1 MSVDLGLYPIDTDSS
16 DEDMFTEN
24 VWWEAADNLAFVN
37 DEGGPEPEP
46 PQKTP
51 QAAVPVTAVHQSPP
65 AAISTVTPAS
75 PENTKPEE

>member
-46 PQKTP
+46 PQEIFSYKEDSKKS
-51 QAAVPVTAVHQSPP
+51 TAP
-65 AAISTVTPAS
+65 
-75 PENTKPEE
+75 NRNR

>member
-46 PQKTP
+46 ETEPQESFQTL
-51 QAAVPVTAVHQSPP
+51 
-65 AAISTVTPAS
+65 
-75 PENTKPEE
+75 

>member
-46 PQKTP
+46 PQEIVLYKEPIQILITFKTVF
-51 QAAVPVTAVHQSPP
+51 QRSPDQFY
-65 AAISTVTPAS
+65 IVSY
-75 PENTKPEE
+75 